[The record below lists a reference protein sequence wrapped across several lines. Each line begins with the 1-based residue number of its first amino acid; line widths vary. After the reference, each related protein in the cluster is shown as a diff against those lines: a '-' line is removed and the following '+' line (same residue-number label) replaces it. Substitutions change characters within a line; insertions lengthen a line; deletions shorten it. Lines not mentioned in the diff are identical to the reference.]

1 MALTSEAVAEISLR
15 DVSIADA
22 PAPLI
27 GQQRIENPG
36 QVPIHFEI
44 NFPSDE
50 IDPRR
55 MYAVQARITDRG
67 RLVFISD
74 THTPVLT
81 RGAGDEVSMMLVAV
95 NDSAQSDDSIEA
107 ETPGFDIEGM
117 FRYMADAAMFRDCR
131 DNRSYPVAMESQYI
145 ELERAYLNS
154 GIEAG
159 SEVYV
164 RLKGR
169 YLERPAME
177 GNSSQVKLIV
187 DEFKKMSTDEVCS
200 PDLHASLQNTYWKLL
215 ELNGT
220 PARSPEGS
228 REIHLIL
235 ATAES
240 RAHGFAG
247 CNNFFGTYELG
258 EDSLSFSA
266 VGSTM
271 MACPEG
277 MDTEQSFL
285 QTLGAATRA
294 EISGQI
300 MSLYADD
307 RLLARFEA
315 VYL

>member
-1 MALTSEAVAEISLR
+1 
-15 DVSIADA
+15 
-22 PAPLI
+22 
-27 GQQRIENPG
+27 
-36 QVPIHFEI
+36 
-44 NFPSDE
+44 
-50 IDPRR
+50 

-81 RGAGDEVSMMLVAV
+81 RGAGNEVSMMLVAV
-95 NDSAQSDDSIEA
+95 NDSAQTDEPIQT
-107 ETPGFDIEGM
+107 ETPGFEIQGM
-117 FRYMADAAMFRDCR
+117 FRYMADAAVFRDCR
-131 DNRSYPVAMESQYI
+131 DNRTFPVAMESQYI

-159 SEVYV
+159 NEVYV

-169 YLERPAME
+169 YLGRPAME
-177 GNSSQVKLIV
+177 GNSNKVSLIV
-187 DEFKKMSTDEVCS
+187 DELKEFSTDEVCS
-200 PDLHASLQNTYWKLL
+200 PDLHASLQDTYWRLM
-215 ELNGT
+215 ELNGNS
-220 PARSPEGS
+220 ARSPEGS

-247 CNNFFGTYELG
+247 CNNFFSTYELG
-258 EDSLSFSA
+258 EDSLSFSP
-266 VGSTM
+266 VGSTK
-271 MACPEG
+271 MACPDG

-285 QTLGAATRA
+285 QALGAATRA

-307 RLLARFEA
+307 RLLARFES
-315 VYL
+315 VYF